1 MKHSADSLRHLW
13 GLGEDAAEVLFQ
25 VERFMISWDRS
36 HLASLVER
44 LFQMVETCEEGET
57 SSYQGTLP
65 SYYGRDR
72 GLEVIDIIEEW
83 GLGFHLGNVLKY
95 TVRAGKKGSASLDLK
110 KALWYAKR
118 FSDTLDP
125 PSRCI

>member
-1 MKHSADSLRHLW
+1 MS
-13 GLGEDAAEVLFQ
+13 VLFANWIIGSNKTASGN
-25 VERFMISWDRS
+25 ISLS
-36 HLASLVER
+36 G
-44 LFQMVETCEEGET
+44 EGST
-57 SSYQGTLP
+57 TQIPLNLSTDSNYISFAGTGSTTQIPP
-65 SYYGRDR
+65 SYYGRDL

-118 FSDTLDP
+118 FSDTLEP